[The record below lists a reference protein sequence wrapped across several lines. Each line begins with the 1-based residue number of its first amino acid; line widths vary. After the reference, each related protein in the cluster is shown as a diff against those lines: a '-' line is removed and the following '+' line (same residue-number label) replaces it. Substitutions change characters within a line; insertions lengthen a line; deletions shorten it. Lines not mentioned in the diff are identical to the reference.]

1 MKTDQEILSSF
12 LKTTQMGQV
21 GIRCL
26 MNRPLHPQL
35 KAALARQLEEY
46 DALERR
52 GSALC
57 RQRGWQAKPPDPGAR
72 LMADMMTR
80 LQLGFGNS
88 DSRAAAMMIRGNMRG
103 VIKGIKN
110 LNHRKGSD
118 PQVEALSRS
127 LIQTE
132 ENNIRAMQG
141 FL

>member
-1 MKTDQEILSSF
+1 MKTDREILSSL

-35 KAALARQLEEY
+35 KAALGRQLKEY
-46 DALERR
+46 DDLERR
-52 GSALC
+52 GNALC
-57 RQRGWQAKPPDPGAR
+57 RQRRWQTKPLDPGAR

-88 DSRAAAMMIRGNMRG
+88 DSRAAAMMIRGNTRG

-118 PQVEALSRS
+118 PQVEELTRS